1 MPDSDPSPMHTNSPD
16 PVDLSGGSGQAWK
29 LVSNAIAEFPQ
40 ASVAVGCSG
49 GPDSTALAIVARDA
63 CRAMG
68 RRLSLLHVHHGL
80 QGDADAWVGSVRE
93 LGRLLD
99 VPVSE
104 QRVSVDLSLGDG
116 VEGAARHA
124 RYTALAH
131 MMQTTESDILLLA
144 HHRQDQAETVLFRL
158 FRGAGVHGLQAMQ
171 AQTER
176 DGMVILRPWLDVD
189 RQDILAVVNSFSAKH
204 AWIPVQDPTNTDP
217 SYARGVLRSRLIP
230 EIAQHW
236 PQWAS
241 SLSRHARQAAE
252 ACALL
257 NEVADEWLFELD
269 TDEAG
274 ASFSLKK
281 WRSLGSARQVLV
293 IRRWLEKQ
301 GCRMPSEAR
310 LAELVRQLQTVHAM
324 GHDRALAWEH
334 DGRLVRCMQ
343 GRVCCANA

>member
-1 MPDSDPSPMHTNSPD
+1 MPKCLPERAPNSN
-16 PVDLSGGSGQAWK
+16 DLDRLPGQAWK
-29 LVSNAIAEFPQ
+29 LVSNAIGEFPQ

-49 GPDSTALAIVARDA
+49 GPDSAALAIVARDV
-63 CRAMG
+63 CLAMG

-80 QGDADAWVGSVRE
+80 QADADAWARSVRE

-104 QRVSVDLSLGDG
+104 QRISVDLSLGDG
-116 VEGAARHA
+116 VEGAARRA
-124 RYTALAH
+124 RYSALTH
-131 MMQTTESDILLLA
+131 MMQTTESDVLLLA

-171 AQTER
+171 SQSER
-176 DGMVILRPWLDVD
+176 NGMLILRPWLELDRHDV
-189 RQDILAVVNSFSAKH
+189 LAIVDSFSAQH
-204 AWIPVQDPTNTDP
+204 AWTPVQDPTNTDLA
-217 SYARGVLRSRLIP
+217 YARGVLRSKLIP

-252 ACALL
+252 AGALL
-257 NEVADEWLFELD
+257 DEVADEWLSALD
-269 TDEAG
+269 PGATD
-274 ASFSLKK
+274 ASFSLKP
-281 WRSLGSARQVLV
+281 WRDLPPTRQHHVL
-293 IRRWLEKQ
+293 RRWLAKQ

-324 GHDRALAWEH
+324 GHDRDLTWEH
-334 DGRLVRCMQ
+334 DGRIVSCER
-343 GRVCCANA
+343 GRVICRRV

>member
-1 MPDSDPSPMHTNSPD
+1 MLKCVPESVPDS
-16 PVDLSGGSGQAWK
+16 VDVSGARGQAWT
-29 LVSNAIAEFPQ
+29 LVSNAIAVFPQ

-49 GPDSTALAIVARDA
+49 GPDSAALAIVARDI
-63 CRAMG
+63 CQSMG

-80 QGDADAWVGSVRE
+80 QADADAWAQSVRE

-99 VPVSE
+99 VPVME
-104 QRVSVDLSLGDG
+104 QRVSVDLRLGDG
-116 VEGAARHA
+116 VEGAARQA

-131 MMQTTESDILLLA
+131 MMQTTGSDVLLLA

-171 AQTER
+171 AQSER
-176 DGMVILRPWLDVD
+176 DGVLILRPWLDLDRPAVLAIVD
-189 RQDILAVVNSFSAKH
+189 RFSAQQ

-217 SYARGVLRSRLIP
+217 TYARGVLRSKLIP

-252 ACALL
+252 AGALL
-257 NEVADEWLFELD
+257 DEVADEWLSALD
-269 TDEAG
+269 PGTGDE
-274 ASFSLKK
+274 SFSLKR
-281 WRSLGSARQVLV
+281 WRDLPAARQQLVL
-293 IRRWLEKQ
+293 RRWLAKQ

-310 LAELVRQLQTVHAM
+310 LAELVRQLQTVHAL
-324 GHDRALAWEH
+324 GHDRALTWEH
-334 DGRLVRCMQ
+334 DGRIVYCER
-343 GRVCCANA
+343 GRVTCRQA